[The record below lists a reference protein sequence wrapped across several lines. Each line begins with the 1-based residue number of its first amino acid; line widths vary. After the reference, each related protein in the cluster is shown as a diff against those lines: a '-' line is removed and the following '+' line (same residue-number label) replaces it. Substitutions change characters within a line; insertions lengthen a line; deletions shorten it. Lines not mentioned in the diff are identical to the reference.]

1 MAVINNC
8 TIVGIETVAGKSK
21 KTGNDFRFHKLHL
34 TAAPSAWAKSFEGTK
49 VLTCNVNDDVME
61 REQLSCGM
69 LIDVFENDGMCHYI
83 GESRA

>member
-1 MAVINNC
+1 MAVFNNC

-34 TAAPSAWAKSFEGTK
+34 TAVPPAWAKSFEGAK
-49 VLTCNVNDDVME
+49 VMTCNVNDNVME
-61 REQLSCGM
+61 RDQLSCGM
-69 LIDVFENDGMCHYI
+69 LIDVYEKNGVCDYI

>member
-21 KTGNDFRFHKLHL
+21 KTGNNFRFHKLHL
-34 TAAPSAWAKSFEGTK
+34 TAAPPAWAKTFEGAK
-49 VLTCNVNDDVME
+49 VLTCNVFDEVME
-61 REQLSCGM
+61 QEQLSLGT
-69 LIDVFENDGMCHYI
+69 LIDVYEKNGVCDYI